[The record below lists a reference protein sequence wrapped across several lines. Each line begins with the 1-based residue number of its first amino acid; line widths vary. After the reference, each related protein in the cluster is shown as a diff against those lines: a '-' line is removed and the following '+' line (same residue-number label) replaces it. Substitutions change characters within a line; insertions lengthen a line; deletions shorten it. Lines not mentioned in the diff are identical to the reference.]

1 MHDTLDIHNINKIAL
16 SDLGVRW
23 VEKNGMPIMAK
34 NFLGYL
40 ILVNEDD
47 CCYVG
52 LDNTLIPAT
61 NNANKPKM
69 TRRRV
74 SNIFN
79 ELELAGFLKDTRLDP
94 FPEMEKYNNIKFNP
108 NVAFK
113 IDGNLMESK
122 INIKADDDLCGIEEF
137 LGKDCD

>member
-1 MHDTLDIHNINKIAL
+1 
-16 SDLGVRW
+16 
-23 VEKNGMPIMAK
+23 MPIMAK

-113 IDGNLMESK
+113 IDGNLMEST